1 MFLGVDHGTRAIRF
15 ANTDGKCFVIPRAEA
30 GRLAP
35 SQIAD
40 RIREAFDLSDGA
52 GGDGGGSGGGSGS
65 AEKVDLLA
73 LCYSMGDGICEIV
86 RIEGAPNRGVI
97 SQDGAGLHV
106 GGGTNVFDA
115 VREARWTAILLPGI
129 HDRSDI
135 DPRMKV
141 FSHGASPEKVGL
153 AYKVRK
159 DGKRDFIISDA
170 SSNVVTIGVAAGKIV
185 GAIDAPIFAPGLLHG
200 PLDVAAIRAVDAGE
214 MTANEAFTRGG
225 ILRKR
230 GLTLKGCTT
239 EEKEAAFE
247 ALALYAA
254 MEIAAMAV
262 LLRDLGAA
270 KPALYLAGD
279 PASRIAG
286 RVSQLLGR
294 EVLPLASCDAALGCA
309 LIAEDVY
316 GGAREVLG
324 IEVDERV
331 WG

>member
-40 RIREAFDLSDGA
+40 RIREAFDLSDGG
-52 GGDGGGSGGGSGS
+52 GGDVGAGS

-73 LCYSMGDGICEIV
+73 LCYSMGDGITEIV
-86 RIEGAPNRGVI
+86 KIEDAENRGVI

>member
-1 MFLGVDHGTRAIRF
+1 LGVDHGTRAIRF
-15 ANTDGKCFVIPRAEA
+15 ANSDGKCYVIPREEA
-30 GRLAP
+30 GGLAP
-35 SQIAD
+35 SEITD
-40 RIREAFDLSDGA
+40 RIREAFGLDLDS
-52 GGDGGGSGGGSGS
+52 S
-65 AEKVDLLA
+65 AEEVELLA
-73 LCYSMGDGICEIV
+73 LCYSMGDGLTEIV
-86 RIEGAPNRGVI
+86 RIEDAENRGVI

-106 GGGTNVFDA
+106 GGGTKVFDA
-115 VREARWTAILLPGI
+115 VRESGWPAILLPGI

-159 DGKRDFIISDA
+159 GGEKDFIISDA
-170 SSNVVTIGVAAGKIV
+170 SSNVVTIGVAAGRIA

-200 PLDVAAIRAVDAGE
+200 PLDVAAIRNVDAGK

-230 GLTLKGCTT
+230 GLTLKSCA
-239 EEKEAAFE
+239 EEERVAAFE

-254 MEIAAMAV
+254 MELAAMGV
-262 LLRDLGAA
+262 LLRDLGAPT
-270 KPALYLAGD
+270 PALYLAGD
-279 PASRIAG
+279 PASRIAS
-286 RVSQLLGR
+286 RVSEFLGC

-316 GGAREVLG
+316 KGAREVLG
-324 IEVDERV
+324 LKVDGKV
-331 WG
+331 WR

>member
-15 ANTDGKCFVIPRAEA
+15 ADSEGKCRVIPREEA
-30 GRLAP
+30 GGLDP
-35 SQIAD
+35 SEIID
-40 RIREAFDLSDGA
+40 RIREAFDLSA
-52 GGDGGGSGGGSGS
+52 GG
-65 AEKVDLLA
+65 EVDLIA
-73 LCYSMGDGICEIV
+73 LCYSMGDGLTEIV
-86 RIEGAPNRGVI
+86 RIEDAENRGVI
-97 SQDGAGLHV
+97 SQEGAGLHV
-106 GGGTNVFDA
+106 GGGTKVFDA
-115 VREARWTAILLPGI
+115 VRESGWPAILLPGI

-141 FSHGASPEKVGL
+141 FSHGTSPEKVGL
-153 AYKVRK
+153 AYKVFK
-159 DGKRDFIISDA
+159 DGEKDFIISDA
-170 SSNVVTIGVAAGKIV
+170 SSNVVTIGVADGRIA

-200 PLDVAAIRAVDAGE
+200 PLDVAAIRNVDAGK

-230 GLTLKGCTT
+230 GLTIKGCTE

-254 MEIAAMAV
+254 MELAAMAV
-262 LLRDLGAA
+262 LLRDHGAA

-286 RVSQLLGR
+286 RVSQLLGG

-324 IEVDERV
+324 LRVDGRV
-331 WG
+331 

>member
-40 RIREAFDLSDGA
+40 RIREAFDIA
-52 GGDGGGSGGGSGS
+52 PGSGGGGDGDAGS

-73 LCYSMGDGICEIV
+73 LCYSMGDGIYEIV
-86 RIEGAPNRGVI
+86 KIEDAENRGVI

-115 VREARWTAILLPGI
+115 VREARWPAILLPGI
-129 HDRSDI
+129 HDRSEI

-159 DGKRDFIISDA
+159 DGPEDFIISDA
-170 SSNVVTIGVAAGKIV
+170 SSNVVTIGVAAGRIV

-200 PLDVAAIRAVDAGE
+200 PLDVAAIRKVDAGK
-214 MTANEAFTRGG
+214 MTANEVFTRGG
-225 ILRKR
+225 ILRKQ
-230 GLTLKGCTT
+230 GITLKGCTP

-254 MEIAAMAV
+254 MEISAMAV
-262 LLRDLGAA
+262 LLRDCGAA

-279 PASRIAG
+279 PAPRISG
-286 RVSQLLGR
+286 RVTQLLGS
-294 EVLPLASCDAALGCA
+294 EVLALQSCDAALGCA

-316 GGAREVLG
+316 KGAREVLG
-324 IEVDERV
+324 IGVDGRV
-331 WG
+331 RG

>member
-1 MFLGVDHGTRAIRF
+1 LGVDHGTRAIRF
-15 ANTDGKCFVIPRAEA
+15 ANSEGKCYVIPREVA
-30 GRLAP
+30 GGLAP
-35 SQIAD
+35 SEITD
-40 RIREAFDLSDGA
+40 RIREAFDLDTGA
-52 GGDGGGSGGGSGS
+52 SG
-65 AEKVDLLA
+65 AEKVELLA
-73 LCYSMGDGICEIV
+73 LCYSMGDGLTEIV
-86 RIEGAPNRGVI
+86 KIEDAENRGVI

-106 GGGTNVFDA
+106 GGGTKVFDA
-115 VREARWTAILLPGI
+115 VRESGWPAILLPGI
-129 HDRSDI
+129 HDRSEI

-153 AYKVRK
+153 AYKVFK

-170 SSNVVTIGVAAGKIV
+170 SSNVVTIGVAAGRIA

-200 PLDVAAIRAVDAGE
+200 PLDVAAIRNVDAGK

-230 GLTLKGCTT
+230 GLTLKSCTP

-254 MEIAAMAV
+254 MELAAMGV
-262 LLRDLGAA
+262 LLRDLGAPA
-270 KPALYLAGD
+270 PALYLAGD
-279 PASRIAG
+279 PASRIAS
-286 RVSQLLGR
+286 RVSELLVR

-324 IEVDERV
+324 LNVPDGLTDLV
-331 WG
+331 QP

>member
-1 MFLGVDHGTRAIRF
+1 MFIGVDHGTRAMRF
-15 ANTDGKCFVIPRAEA
+15 ADQEGNCLVIPREEA
-30 GRLAP
+30 ARLAP
-35 SQIAD
+35 AEIID
-40 RIREAFDLSDGA
+40 RIQGAFDLAPAPGDA
-52 GGDGGGSGGGSGS
+52 GGGGAGS
-65 AEKVDLLA
+65 AEEVELLA
-73 LCYSMGDGICEIV
+73 LCYSMGDGITDIV
-86 RIEGAPNRGVI
+86 RIEDAENRGVI

-115 VREARWTAILLPGI
+115 VLAAKWPAILLPGI
-129 HDRSDI
+129 HDRSEI

-153 AYKVRK
+153 AYKVFK
-159 DGKRDFIISDA
+159 DGKKDFIISDA
-170 SSNVVTIGVAAGKIV
+170 SSNVVTIGVAAGRIA

-200 PLDVAAIRAVDAGE
+200 PLDVAAIRAVDAGK

-230 GLTLKGCTT
+230 GLTLKRCTP
-239 EEKEAAFE
+239 EEREAAFE

-294 EVLPLASCDAALGCA
+294 EVLPLQSCDAALGCA
-309 LIAEDVY
+309 LIAEDVFK
-316 GGAREVLG
+316 GERKILG
-324 IEVDERV
+324 LRVDGRV
-331 WG
+331 TG

>member
-1 MFLGVDHGTRAIRF
+1 MFIGVDHGTRAIRF
-15 ANTDGKCFVIPRAEA
+15 ANSEGKCYVIPRKEA
-30 GRLAP
+30 GGLAP
-35 SQIAD
+35 SEIIDQIE
-40 RIREAFDLSDGA
+40 EAFGLNTG
-52 GGDGGGSGGGSGS
+52 
-65 AEKVDLLA
+65 AEKVELLA

-86 RIEGAPNRGVI
+86 RIEDAENRGVI

-106 GGGTNVFDA
+106 GGGTKVFDT
-115 VREARWTAILLPGI
+115 VLEAGWPAILLPGI

-153 AYKVRK
+153 AYKVFK

-170 SSNVVTIGVAAGKIV
+170 SSNVVTIGVAAGRIA

-200 PLDVAAIRAVDAGE
+200 PLDVAAIRKVDARM

-225 ILRKR
+225 ILRKQ
-230 GLTLKGCTT
+230 GLTLKSCT
-239 EEKEAAFE
+239 EEEKFAAFE

-254 MEIAAMAV
+254 MELSAMGV
-262 LLRDLGAA
+262 FLRDLGAA
-270 KPALYLAGD
+270 SPALYLAGD

-286 RVSQLLGR
+286 RVSDLLGR
-294 EVLPLASCDAALGCA
+294 EVSPLKSCDAALGCA

-316 GGAREVLG
+316 KGAGEVLG
-324 IEVDERV
+324 LRVDERV
-331 WG
+331 WGKLP

>member
-40 RIREAFDLSDGA
+40 RIREAFDLSDGG
-52 GGDGGGSGGGSGS
+52 GGDVGAGS

-86 RIEGAPNRGVI
+86 RIEDAENRGVI

-115 VREARWTAILLPGI
+115 VREAKWPAILLPGI
-129 HDRSDI
+129 HGRSEI

-153 AYKVRK
+153 AYKVYK

-200 PLDVAAIRAVDAGE
+200 PLDVAAIRAVDAGK

-230 GLTLKGCTT
+230 GLTLKSCTDR
-239 EEKEAAFE
+239 EKEAAFE

-270 KPALYLAGD
+270 EPALYLAGD

-294 EVLPLASCDAALGCA
+294 EVLPLQSCDAALGCA

-324 IEVDERV
+324 LRVDGRV

>member
-1 MFLGVDHGTRAIRF
+1 MFIGVDHGTRAIRF
-15 ANTDGKCFVIPRAEA
+15 ANSDGKCYVIPRKEA
-30 GRLAP
+30 GGLAP
-35 SQIAD
+35 SEIID
-40 RIREAFDLSDGA
+40 RIREAFDLS
-52 GGDGGGSGGGSGS
+52 
-65 AEKVDLLA
+65 AEKVELLA

-86 RIEGAPNRGVI
+86 RIEDAENRGVI

-115 VREARWTAILLPGI
+115 VRESGWPAILLPGI

-153 AYKVRK
+153 AYKVFK
-159 DGKRDFIISDA
+159 DGEKDFIISDA
-170 SSNVVTIGVAAGKIV
+170 SSNVVTIGVAAGRIA

-200 PLDVAAIRAVDAGE
+200 PLDVAAIRKVDAGK

-230 GLTLKGCTT
+230 GLTLKGCTDS
-239 EEKEAAFE
+239 EKEAAFE

-254 MEIAAMAV
+254 MELSAMGV

-270 KPALYLAGD
+270 EPALYLAGD
-279 PASRIAG
+279 PASRISG
-286 RVSQLLGR
+286 RVSELLGR

-316 GGAREVLG
+316 KGAGEVLG
-324 IEVDERV
+324 LRVDARV
-331 WG
+331 WR

>member
-1 MFLGVDHGTRAIRF
+1 MFIGVDHGTRAMRF
-15 ANTDGKCFVIPRAEA
+15 ADSDGNCLVIPREEA
-30 GRLAP
+30 ARLAP
-35 SQIAD
+35 AEIID
-40 RIREAFDLSDGA
+40 RIRGAFDLDSGA
-52 GGDGGGSGGGSGS
+52 
-65 AEKVDLLA
+65 EEVELLA
-73 LCYSMGDGICEIV
+73 LCYSMGDGISEIV
-86 RIEGAPNRGVI
+86 RIEDAENRGVI

-115 VREARWTAILLPGI
+115 VLAAKWPAILLPGI
-129 HDRSDI
+129 HDRSEI

-153 AYKVRK
+153 AYKVFK
-159 DGKRDFIISDA
+159 DGKKDFIISDA
-170 SSNVVTIGVAAGKIV
+170 SSNVVTIGVVDGRIA

-200 PLDVAAIRAVDAGE
+200 PLDVAAIRKVDARM

-230 GLTLKGCTT
+230 GLTLKSCTP

-294 EVLPLASCDAALGCA
+294 EVLPLQSCDAALGCA
-309 LIAEDVY
+309 LIAEDVFK
-316 GGAREVLG
+316 GERKILG
-324 IEVDERV
+324 LRVDGRV
-331 WG
+331 TG

>member
-1 MFLGVDHGTRAIRF
+1 MFIGVDHGTRAIRF
-15 ANTDGKCFVIPRAEA
+15 ANTEGKCFVIPRAEA

-35 SQIAD
+35 AEIAG
-40 RIREAFDLSDGA
+40 RIREAFDLAPGSVG
-52 GGDGGGSGGGSGS
+52 GGDGDGGAGS
-65 AEKVDLLA
+65 AEVVELLA

-86 RIEGAPNRGVI
+86 KIEDAENRGVI

-106 GGGTNVFDA
+106 GGGTNVFEA
-115 VREARWTAILLPGI
+115 VREAKWPAILLPGI

-153 AYKVRK
+153 AYKVFK
-159 DGKRDFIISDA
+159 DGHGDVVISDA

-200 PLDVAAIRAVDAGE
+200 PLDVAAIRKVDAGE

-230 GLTLKGCTT
+230 GLTLKSCTK

-247 ALALYAA
+247 SLALYAA

-262 LLRDLGAA
+262 LLGDLGAA

-294 EVLPLASCDAALGCA
+294 EVLPLQGCDAALGCA
-309 LIAEDVY
+309 LIAKDVY
-316 GGAREVLG
+316 NGAREVLG
-324 IEVDERV
+324 IGVDGR
-331 WG
+331 

>member
-1 MFLGVDHGTRAIRF
+1 MFIGVDHGTRAIRF
-15 ANTDGKCFVIPRAEA
+15 ANTEGKCFVIPRAEA

-35 SQIAD
+35 AEIAG
-40 RIREAFDLSDGA
+40 RIREAFDLAPGSVG
-52 GGDGGGSGGGSGS
+52 GGDGDGGAGS
-65 AEKVDLLA
+65 AEVVELLA

-86 RIEGAPNRGVI
+86 KIEDAENRGVI

-115 VREARWTAILLPGI
+115 VREARWPAILLPGI

-135 DPRMKV
+135 DPRMRV
-141 FSHGASPEKVGL
+141 FSHGASPEKIGL

-159 DGKRDFIISDA
+159 DGPEDFIISDA

-200 PLDVAAIRAVDAGE
+200 PLDVAAIRKVDAGK

-230 GLTLKGCTT
+230 GLTLKSCTP

-279 PASRIAG
+279 PAPWIAG
-286 RVSQLLGR
+286 RVTQLLGR

-324 IEVDERV
+324 IGVDGRV
-331 WG
+331 

>member
-15 ANTDGKCFVIPRAEA
+15 ADSDGRCYVIPREEA
-30 GRLAP
+30 GRLSP
-35 SQIAD
+35 SEIIG
-40 RIREAFDLSDGA
+40 RIGRAFDLDLDLDRSLA
-52 GGDGGGSGGGSGS
+52 SS

-73 LCYSMGDGICEIV
+73 LCYSMGDGLTEII
-86 RIEGAPNRGVI
+86 RIEDAENRGVI
-97 SQDGAGLHV
+97 SQEGAGLHV

-115 VREARWTAILLPGI
+115 VRESGWPAILLPGI

-135 DPRMKV
+135 DPRMRV

-170 SSNVVTIGVAAGKIV
+170 SSNVVTIGVAAGRIA

-200 PLDVAAIRAVDAGE
+200 PLDVAAIRKVDAGM

-230 GLTLKGCTT
+230 GRTLKSCTDS
-239 EEKEAAFE
+239 EKEAAFE

-254 MEIAAMAV
+254 MELAAMAV
-262 LLRDLGAA
+262 LLRDKGSPH
-270 KPALYLAGD
+270 PALYLAGD
-279 PASRIAG
+279 PASRISG
-286 RVSQLLGR
+286 RVSELLGR
-294 EVLPLASCDAALGCA
+294 EVQPLKSCDAALGCA

-316 GGAREVLG
+316 NGAREVLG
-324 IEVDERV
+324 LRVDGRV
-331 WG
+331 

>member
-1 MFLGVDHGTRAIRF
+1 LGVDHGTRAIRF
-15 ANTDGKCFVIPRAEA
+15 ANSDGKCYVIPREEA
-30 GRLAP
+30 GGLAP
-35 SQIAD
+35 SEIIG
-40 RIREAFDLSDGA
+40 RIREAFDLDPGDSGA
-52 GGDGGGSGGGSGS
+52 
-65 AEKVDLLA
+65 ERVELLA
-73 LCYSMGDGICEIV
+73 LCYSMGDGLTEIV
-86 RIEGAPNRGVI
+86 KIEDAENRGVI
-97 SQDGAGLHV
+97 SQDGAGLHI
-106 GGGTNVFDA
+106 GGGTKVFDA
-115 VREARWTAILLPGI
+115 VRESGWPAILLPGI
-129 HDRSDI
+129 HDRSDV

-159 DGKRDFIISDA
+159 DGPEDFIISDA

-230 GLTLKGCTT
+230 GLTLKGCTD

-254 MEIAAMAV
+254 MELAAIAV
-262 LLRDLGAA
+262 LLRDQGAA

-286 RVSQLLGR
+286 RVSDLLGR
-294 EVLPLASCDAALGCA
+294 EVLALASCDAALGCA

-316 GGAREVLG
+316 NGAREVLG
-324 IEVDERV
+324 LRVDASFAGMGEHV
-331 WG
+331 